1 MGEGIKNIVL
11 FFIMQ
16 QFLEDSA
23 EEVKN
28 NYPVEQDDSFTPD
41 QIEEINQHKELI
53 RKKIA
58 KNESI
63 LKGIETFFW
72 GISSYSLCKWIVL
85 NLGSNG
91 ISVAISLAIVINQIV
106 NRDCLDDF
114 NLNRVDGRWETTGM
128 SKLFRFLFGVA
139 ASAFVAWSSI
149 GDFVGMV
156 NDSRAAYQTLNG
168 AIEEFSSYS
177 KKQQEDIIKGFVIG
191 VTTLGIY
198 SFLTRSK

>member
-1 MGEGIKNIVL
+1 
-11 FFIMQ
+11 MQ
-16 QFLEDSA
+16 QFLDESS

-41 QIEEINQHKELI
+41 QIEEINQYKELA
-53 RKKIA
+53 RKRIA

-72 GISSYSLCKWIVL
+72 GISSYSLCKWIIL

-114 NLNRVDGRWETTGM
+114 NLNRVDGQWETTGM
-128 SKLFRFLFGVA
+128 NKLFRFLFGVG

-149 GDFVGMV
+149 GNFIGMV
-156 NDSRAAYQTLNG
+156 NDSKVTYSTLNG

-177 KKQQEDIIKGFVIG
+177 KKQKEDIIVGFVIG
-191 VTTLGIY
+191 GATVLGVFYI
-198 SFLTRSK
+198 FRK